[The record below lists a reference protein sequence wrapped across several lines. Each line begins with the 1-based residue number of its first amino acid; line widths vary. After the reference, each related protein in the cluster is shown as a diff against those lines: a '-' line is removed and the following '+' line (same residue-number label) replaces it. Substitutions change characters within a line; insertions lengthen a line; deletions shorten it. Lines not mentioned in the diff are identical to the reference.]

1 MIGSK
6 IWINATVELKVSP
19 AHDGAGI
26 GIELGEREIHA
37 DTLNDI
43 ENQTLLTD
51 DDLSRAVEL
60 TLDGQL
66 ASVAVLLSSIPLPA
80 LPAGIVMKDIS
91 VSADDGY
98 VMMKGALQ

>member
-1 MIGSK
+1 MP
-6 IWINATVELKVSP
+6 LSP
-19 AHDGAGI
+19 AENGAAI
-26 GIELGEREIHA
+26 AIELGKPEIHA
-37 DTLNDI
+37 DTLTDI

-60 TLDGQL
+60 TLDSQL
-66 ASVAVLLSSIPLPA
+66 ASVASLLSSIPLPA
-80 LPAGIVMKDIS
+80 LPAGIVMKDMS